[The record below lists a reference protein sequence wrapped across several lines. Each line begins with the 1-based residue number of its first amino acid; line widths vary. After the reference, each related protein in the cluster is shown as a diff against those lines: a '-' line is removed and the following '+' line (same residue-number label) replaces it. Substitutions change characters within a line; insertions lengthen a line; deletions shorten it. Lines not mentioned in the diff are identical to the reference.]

1 MQNSSLNTASA
12 RSSAAAGIVPGAER
26 DASLRRLALRYVW
39 SESPDSVLR
48 RPDGIHD
55 LLCQILRLGTLSDY
69 RLANRLFGADAFRD
83 ALLSAKPGQL
93 DDRSWKF
100 WHLVFGI
107 SPVPPAP
114 KRQVI

>member
-12 RSSAAAGIVPGAER
+12 RSSAAADIVLGPER
-26 DASLRRLALRYVW
+26 DATLRRLARRYVW
-39 SESPDSVLR
+39 SESPESVLR

-55 LLCQILRLGTLSDY
+55 LICQILRLGTLQDFRTAS
-69 RLANRLFGADAFRD
+69 RVFGADAIRE
-83 ALLSAKPGQL
+83 ALISARPGQL
-93 DDRSWKF
+93 DDRSWTF

-114 KRQVI
+114 RRQVI